1 MIKVLIAEDHTLT
14 AKLLE
19 NMLNDTNDVSVIGT
33 VSNGYSVLDLAERNQ
48 IDVCLLDISMP
59 YFDGIQT
66 LEVLSK
72 KFPEIKV
79 LILTGHTE
87 SWIIEKSFNL
97 GAQGFLTKHVDMKE
111 VVSALNKV
119 VNGEYYLDKA
129 SRNSL
134 INSSSEILNRFG
146 SIQTLN

>member
-1 MIKVLIAEDHTLT
+1 
-14 AKLLE
+14 
-19 NMLNDTNDVSVIGT
+19 
-33 VSNGYSVLDLAERNQ
+33 LDLAERKK

-66 LEVLSK
+66 LEELSK

-97 GAQGFLTKHVDMKE
+97 GAQGFLTKHVDMIE

-119 VNGEYYLDKA
+119 VNGEYYLDKT

-134 INSSSEILNRFG
+134 ISSNSEILNRIGFM
-146 SIQTLN
+146 QTLN